1 MTYIF
6 KLCEYEH
13 YYIYIKFSI
22 QLMNAS
28 GTWFM
33 FILRLSLHTK
43 RALRTSRP
51 AVTRILALE
60 KTVGKERKGF
70 QRTMV
75 FPNMSVL
82 KFCLKLPL
90 DFTLYRTT
98 TNSIQRKQLS
108 LTKFNIYLGLEKIL
122 QNG

>member
-28 GTWFM
+28 ATWFM

-90 DFTLYRTT
+90 DFTLYRMT